1 MRLHGRY
8 TFWIGSGI
16 SRGRVD
22 GLDKLVTR
30 VLSHLQQRID
40 HNLPGCQFKKALEEA
55 MALADLSPTERA
67 LVDLRKGVDEWGPL
81 DVVVSRLV
89 KVYSAYRDSRWSS
102 T

>member
-1 MRLHGRY
+1 MAAIHTPRREELADLAQHQRQDAEE
-8 TFWIGSGI
+8 
-16 SRGRVD
+16 V
-22 GLDKLVTR
+22 
-30 VLSHLQQRID
+30 QQRID
-40 HNLPGCQFKKALEEA
+40 HNLPSCQFKKALEEA
-55 MALADLSPTERA
+55 MALADLSPTEQA

>member
-1 MRLHGRY
+1 MCATAGSSASTISIGETLSLLDGQFRSFADAVAHGRY

-67 LVDLRKGVDEWGPL
+67 LVDL
-81 DVVVSRLV
+81 
-89 KVYSAYRDSRWSS
+89 
-102 T
+102 